1 MARSYSMDLRERVV
15 GAICEGMSR
24 RKAALQFGV
33 SASSAVKWMQ
43 KLRKTGSAAPRAM
56 GGDRRSKLIVHRDW
70 LLERSDRQPDLTL
83 EEIRAELKERG
94 IEVGYGTVQ
103 RFFAREDYTFKKN
116 SVRHRTGA
124 A

>member
-15 GAICEGMSR
+15 GAIAGGLSR

-43 KLRKTGSAAPRAM
+43 KLGRTGSAAPAAM
-56 GGDRRSKLIVHRDW
+56 GGDRRSKLTAHRNW
-70 LLERSDRQPDLTL
+70 LLERSDSHPDLTL

-116 SVRHRTGA
+116 RTRRRTGA